1 MKRTMILATL
11 ALSACSVSLEDERRY
26 IATANPMEICIAS
39 TVPPTS
45 YQPHRASVAKAEIMR
60 RGIECDWAAVEMVK
74 AQRAA
79 ADAASLSNLNSTLQ
93 LMNDTWGWKP
103 YPSANTGFNNSLGGS
118 NTSLFGT
125 SISPSGAITR
135 SGAGYLET
143 YTTKGDTKTCWYR
156 KGNVRTPIDIAVYQ
170 MCPQNN

>member
-45 YQPHRASVAKAEIMR
+45 YQPHRARVAKAEMMR

-79 ADAASLSNLNSTLQ
+79 ARAANFSQLNSTIQ

-118 NTSLFGT
+118 NAPLFGT

-135 SGAGYLET
+135 SGAGYLEKST
-143 YTTKGDTKTCWYR
+143 VRGDTKTCWYR
-156 KGNVRTPIDIAVYQ
+156 KGNVTTPIDIAVYQ

>member
-39 TVPPTS
+39 TSRDS
-45 YQPHRASVAKAEIMR
+45 YREHLPRVAKAEIMR

-74 AQRAA
+74 AQQAA
-79 ADAASLSNLNSTLQ
+79 ARASSLSNLNSTIQ

-118 NTSLFGT
+118 NAPLFGT

-135 SGAGYLET
+135 SGAGYLEKST
-143 YTTKGDTKTCWYR
+143 VRGDTKTCWYR
-156 KGNVRTPIDIAVYQ
+156 KGNVTTPIDIAVYQ